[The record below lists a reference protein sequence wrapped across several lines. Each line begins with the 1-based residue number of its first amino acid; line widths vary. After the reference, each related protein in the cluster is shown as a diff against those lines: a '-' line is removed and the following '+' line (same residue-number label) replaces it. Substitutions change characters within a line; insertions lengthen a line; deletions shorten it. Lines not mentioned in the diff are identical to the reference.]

1 MKNKLK
7 DISNNSIKHLTTKF
21 TKINQSSQSLDFI
34 VFLVVVLCALCVK
47 KLVFRDAH
55 NGVMSSG

>member
-1 MKNKLK
+1 M
-7 DISNNSIKHLTTKF
+7 DISNNSIKYLTTKF

-47 KLVFRDAH
+47 KLVFRDAL
-55 NGVMSSG
+55 MLIL